1 MEKFFSCDWGTS
13 SFRLRLIDVKNLSVV
28 AIEETS
34 QGITETFR
42 LWKQQ
47 VEVER
52 MDFFREY
59 IHERIR
65 ALERKLDS
73 PLTNVPIVM
82 SGMASSNI
90 GLFELPYKKIPF
102 DADGSDLISKSITAI
117 DTFTHD
123 LLIIS
128 GANTNSDAM
137 RGEET
142 QLVGT
147 FRPEEKTIYIFPGT
161 HSKHIF
167 SESGIVVD
175 CKTFMTGEFF
185 EMLSQKSILSNS
197 VSANKSFDRYA
208 SSFDDGVR
216 IGAASNL
223 LNAAFHV
230 RTNSLFEKMSK
241 EENFYYL
248 SGLLIGYELKEI
260 VASNSSNITL
270 VSNRNQADY
279 YSRAFGLLDKNR
291 RLSFVDIETATIVG
305 QFRIAIKAGFI

>member
-13 SFRLRLIDVKNLSVV
+13 SFRLRLIDVKNLSVIT
-28 AIEETS
+28 IEDTS
-34 QGITETFR
+34 QGIAETFR

-52 MDFFREY
+52 MDFFRNY
-59 IHERIR
+59 LHERIR
-65 ALERKLDS
+65 AIERKLDS

-102 DADGSDLISKSITAI
+102 DTDGSDLINKSIAAT
-117 DTFTHD
+117 DTFPHD

-128 GANTNSDAM
+128 GANTSNDAM

-147 FRPEEKTIYIFPGT
+147 FKSAGKTIYIFPGT

-167 SESGIVVD
+167 TESGMVVD

-185 EMLSQKSILSNS
+185 EMLSQKSILSAS

-208 SSFDDGVR
+208 GSFDSGVR
-216 IGAASNL
+216 IGAGSNL

-230 RTNSLFEKMSK
+230 RTNSLFEKLSK

-260 VASNSSNITL
+260 LTRNSSNITL
-270 VSNRNQADY
+270 VSNRTQADFY
-279 YSRAFGLLDKNR
+279 TRAFGLLDKHR
-291 RLSFVDIETATIVG
+291 QLSFVDIETATIVG
-305 QFRIAIKAGFI
+305 QLRIAIKGGFI